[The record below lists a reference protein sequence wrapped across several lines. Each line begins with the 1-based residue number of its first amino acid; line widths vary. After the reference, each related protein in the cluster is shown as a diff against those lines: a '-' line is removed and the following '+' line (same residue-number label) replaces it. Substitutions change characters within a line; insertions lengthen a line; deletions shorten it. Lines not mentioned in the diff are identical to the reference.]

1 MMVALWMPMK
11 PLPSSRTNDSRSA
24 FCESSMSRS
33 PSVKNT
39 TASKAFEVL
48 GAPLQGLLGDGGAVG
63 PEIGVPLAPS
73 FAPGCRAWPW
83 RWRPNRADTPC
94 SGR

>member
-1 MMVALWMPMK
+1 MIAALWMPMK

-39 TASKAFEVL
+39 TASKASRF
-48 GAPLQGLLGDGGAVG
+48 
-63 PEIGVPLAPS
+63 LAPHFS
-73 FAPGCRAWPW
+73 GFLVMAVQSVRKYVSH
-83 RWRPNRADTPC
+83 RPELRP
-94 SGR
+94 RL